1 VDGKRIVVEGVS
13 SKEFEKLNEIAPGFW
28 CHTSSYIDEPV
39 KIGVGT
45 KIWHFCHI
53 MSGAEIGENCMIG
66 QGCYIGGEA
75 RIGNGVRIQN
85 HVSVYDGVVIED
97 SVFVGPSAV
106 FTNVKHP
113 RAFRKGERLATW
125 VREGA
130 TIGANATILPGLT
143 IGKYAMVGAGA
154 VVTHDVPAYTV
165 VGGNPAHKMGLV
177 SDMGFNVPPVPCK
190 HDWTYVHSEN
200 ITYWY
205 CGDCGGRITGKELND
220 LERNATPPPPGHQTE
235 SPRPA

>member
-1 VDGKRIVVEGVS
+1 MISGQSISEEGFRAHRSAIIDQPCSIGKDTV
-13 SKEFEKLNEIAPGFW
+13 
-28 CHTSSYIDEPV
+28 
-39 KIGVGT
+39 
-45 KIWHFCHI
+45 IWHWVHI

-66 QGCYIGGEA
+66 QGCYVGGEA

-97 SVFVGPSAV
+97 NVFIGPCAV

-177 SDMGFNVPPVPCK
+177 SDMGFNVPPVPEVHKPGSRILTCE
-190 HDWTYVHSEN
+190 HSWVNSPEFHGWECIRCGLRVSEERYV
-200 ITYWY
+200 
-205 CGDCGGRITGKELND
+205 
-220 LERNATPPPPGHQTE
+220 TPPPPDRQ
-235 SPRPA
+235 SVNPPQA